1 VGVALSTDEEGGQL
15 MAGVEDHGMDLGECP
30 DMPSMAVTFPGPFEH
45 HDVVVNGWR
54 VPFVDAH
61 MQGEDRVMLVLDRRL
76 AADFS
81 SEEAERFVPFL
92 ADAIA
97 IALGYPAHPS
107 GETEYVRSP
116 LPRLTRTI
124 DIARV
129 VPEAGC

>member
-1 VGVALSTDEEGGQL
+1 
-15 MAGVEDHGMDLGECP
+15 MAGVEDHDMDEHECS

-54 VPFVDAH
+54 VPFLDAH
-61 MQGEDRVMLVLDRRL
+61 MQGEDRVTLVLDRRL

-81 SEEAERFVPFL
+81 ADEAERFLPFL

-97 IALGYPAHPS
+97 IALGYPAHPD
-107 GETEYVRSP
+107 GDTEYVRSP
-116 LPRLTRTI
+116 LPRPTRTM

-129 VPEAGC
+129 VPEADR